1 MDPKVEKIGK
11 AFIVDPNPPGTS
23 IIPPE
28 DLFIYV
34 KFSAYPRSRV
44 TYGGQNKNFNS
55 GIEDEVHFISTNLKY
70 NNTTGKLDPA
80 LQKSY
85 ATTDWSN
92 IGGFNGS
99 DGRSGGALEGFGI
112 KSIDIKYNS
121 SLVPTVD
128 IKFTD
133 VRGGALFDVIK
144 DDDRLSPYSIFFKMP
159 YPVFNLSIKGYFG
172 QKVDFCLHMTNWT
185 SNFDGSTGNFEI
197 SANFLGFQQAFLND
211 MVLGNIIG
219 VVNTPEGYNK
229 LNKIFENSN
238 TQITSPNLKG
248 KTLDDLR
255 KTGDLDIRKIDDFF
269 TQISKLQVESEIIK
283 TDLNSFQLLKD
294 LNGKLTL
301 LKTIISFIG
310 APLPKQPKKSGEG
323 SDQKNVETKSYL
335 ELENRNDAIQSSAIK
350 DDELINNKNCLS
362 IRDYIVFNSVN
373 RASFQSFIST
383 LNTIIL
389 EYQKYLK
396 SDQRVKFKPDNTLES
411 AKLKDILKTQ
421 KIKENETILSPKDA
435 DLINSFTDNGS
446 DENSWERYIVNKDV
460 NLKPDTL
467 PLSVILESFT
477 LPNSSIYLLKPSYD
491 KGPEINTNFS
501 IQQFIKQV
509 EGRNFYSPTTNL
521 LETSN
526 VLVADFRKQRAL
538 VEDSIKDL
546 EEIIKIQKEI
556 VQIELNEKLLKNFRE
571 SLNVQFDPTIGKCFE
586 IIANNTQAMVETVYD
601 ISVSAEDKSK
611 STNRQSIL
619 QTYETDVPTGIDGV
633 AWPSIYQKNDK
644 GDLEEIYIGEVL
656 TINSSDFPEWDF
668 VERVFENLV
677 GKTKSLED
685 VTKASVLKN
694 GLDTDNWFPIN
705 PIDYKINPWI
715 RLNSIND
722 VQTMGNEL
730 IEKFFT
736 RLALLINYSRFSPS
750 SGIKD
755 VDGYARLES
764 IAANKTIFS
773 EKARLLISNILI
785 DIENQLNNPNT
796 PVVDSEKFNLKKSNF
811 YKDFIIEENNFYTIS
826 EENQF
831 QKIGNFPISGTFSD
845 KVEYILFDDTG
856 IIGNSKKL
864 FQEIRDDESY
874 RKLIAKSDPP
884 SKELKGPLFYKNFYS
899 GANNFTTY
907 NSFNVWYKDIC
918 NNILKSSSNEITGD
932 LKKCTLEDINPSGT
946 TYNSTYL
953 NMTYFKNASNSST
966 DYEDVLTY
974 SDLYDTQASNYARA
988 LLLLS
993 TFPFRNFKEGF
1004 IQSVFDSTVKDGARI
1019 INLPKFYVHYIGALL
1034 WRYEESITNID
1045 PLTFPTI
1052 LQKNYSLFSSPSNC
1066 YLNKIGYKDNIP
1078 LDKIENELLEDELI
1092 YLPKSVKD
1100 TLIIKFKRWVD
1111 SDNFNS
1117 TQNGTFER
1125 NMKLYVPNIETEPT
1139 LTKEQKN
1146 TAKLSILQKITDTTD
1161 LILLNPD
1168 IFDKTKI
1175 DQNKTKKGLVVDK
1188 SILLN
1193 YVTNFRKKFNEVGKE
1208 NVNGTEENKEIK
1220 NDNKSTNIIK
1230 LQLYNYFKNISN
1242 KWIGNDGSFSICGD
1256 SADKNLF
1263 EYFKFID
1270 RGWRFIGD
1278 EATFN
1283 LKSFLTLGSNLNTSV
1298 YFFISKLL
1306 RDSNFLFQIL
1316 PTYINFKNAKEVA
1329 KIFQPQTVLE
1339 KNDSSGPIF
1348 CCIYVG
1354 GASQSLDIGERSNYY
1369 FKDDGFSL
1377 TTGDI
1382 PSDLIDPNSPSD
1394 AVAQNGDINLDESSL
1409 VAFRVSFGAQNQT
1422 VFKNVS
1428 LSQQEHRETGEYFKA
1443 ISDLVDKRGGTQKSY
1458 VGTDLLRLFK
1468 TRSYSCKVEAMGC
1481 MNIQP
1486 LMYFDLQNVPFF
1498 NGAYLITSVTH
1509 NISPNQMSTSFEG
1522 LRQSRYITSPATQ
1535 ITADLD
1541 VDLNESSETPKIE
1554 FTNLNNKNSL
1564 LSIGVLNPKDAF
1576 DFENNLSNNATSID
1590 KFKRIGV
1597 TQFTDEVLGKLLD
1610 DTRIQLQA
1618 SNIKTN
1624 SQVTMFL
1631 SAMLSN
1637 SDNLLR
1643 KEMEWDIANK
1653 ETFINTFPKGDVNEG
1668 KVKYYGNTSTPD
1680 SEGYLLSLPI
1690 FTGGSVNDISYNI
1703 LGNDNLKE
1711 FAENDRIE
1719 NRKKEINERLPKLN
1733 VNIPT
1738 EKTEKEKLEKELFII
1753 SKTESSFFDK
1763 NTIINKTIKY
1773 GNIFEGDAYR
1783 YKPRGYL
1790 YIIGRQQY
1798 TDILGDVGQTNPN
1811 IVSSTEVEAIG
1822 TSIKVWNY
1830 LKGDN
1835 KSAYDYSSLESGSA
1849 TVYSKCISI
1858 SQQYNGKSIEESF
1871 ITFEKVLT
1879 NLTQKNGEPL
1889 INYFNPGP

>member
-70 NNTTGKLDPA
+70 NNTTGKLDPE

-92 IGGFNGS
+92 IGGFKDKN
-99 DGRSGGALEGFGI
+99 GRSAGALEGFGI

-128 IKFTD
+128 ITFTD

-144 DDDRLSPYSIFFKMP
+144 DDERLSPYSIFFKMP

-229 LNKIFENSN
+229 LNEIYEDSKSE
-238 TQITSPNLKG
+238 ITSPNLKG

-301 LKTIISFIG
+301 LKTIRSFIG
-310 APLPKQPKKSGEG
+310 APLDKHTEEAGEG
-323 SDQKNVETKSYL
+323 STQINQGLTKSYL
-335 ELENRNDAIQSSAIK
+335 ELENNKDIIRTTSIN
-350 DDELINNKNCLS
+350 DDEIIINKNCLS
-362 IRDYIVFNSVN
+362 IRDYIVFNSIN
-373 RASFQSFIST
+373 TASFKTYIST

-389 EYQKYLK
+389 AYQEYLK
-396 SDQRVKFKPDNTLES
+396 SDTRVKFTPDNTLES
-411 AKLKDILKTQ
+411 AKALSILKTE
-421 KIKENETILSPKDA
+421 KVKNFNDSLKD
-435 DLINSFTDNGS
+435 DNLINSFTENGS
-446 DENSWERYIVNKDV
+446 DDNSWENYIVSPTKNNK
-460 NLKPDTL
+460 LKPESKV
-467 PLSVILESFT
+467 LSEVLQDFFRKDSI
-477 LPNSSIYLLKPSYD
+477 IYLKKPSYTNGPQININFNITEFIRQFNG
-491 KGPEINTNFS
+491 KG
-501 IQQFIKQV
+501 
-509 EGRNFYSPTTNL
+509 FYSPTLLPTTN
-521 LETSN
+521 
-526 VLVADFRKQRAL
+526 VFVADFRKQRAL
-538 VEDSIKDL
+538 VEDSIIDI
-546 EEIIKIQKEI
+546 ESIIKIQKEI
-556 VQIELNEKLLKNFRE
+556 VQLELNEKLLKNFRD
-571 SLNVQFDPTIGKCFE
+571 SLNVQFNPTIGKCFE

-611 STNRQSIL
+611 SKNRKSIL
-619 QTYETDVPTGIDGV
+619 PTATYETDVPTGIDSV
-633 AWPSIYQKNDK
+633 AWPSIYRKNGK
-644 GDLEEIYIGEVL
+644 GDLEEIYIGEVSS
-656 TINSSDFPEWDF
+656 INRSDFPELDF

-677 GKTKSLED
+677 GKTKTLED
-685 VTKASVLKN
+685 VTKASLLKS

-715 RLNSIND
+715 KLNRTND
-722 VQTMGNEL
+722 VQSMGNEL

-750 SGIKD
+750 TGLKD
-755 VDGYARLES
+755 VDGYARLEA
-764 IAANKTIFS
+764 IAANKTIFA
-773 EKARLLISNILI
+773 EKPRLIISNILI

-796 PVVDSEKFNLKKSNF
+796 PVVDSEKFNLRKSKF
-811 YKDFIIEENNFYTIS
+811 YKDFILEENKIFIIS
-826 EENQF
+826 EENKF
-831 QKIGNFPISGTFSD
+831 QKIGDFPISGTFSD
-845 KVEYILFDDTG
+845 KVEYILFDEPGVLNNT
-856 IIGNSKKL
+856 KKL
-864 FQEIRDDESY
+864 ITEISEDESY
-874 RKLIAKSDPP
+874 RKLIDSKSSPIVR
-884 SKELKGPLFYKNFYS
+884 ELKGPSLFYKNFYTS
-899 GANNFTTY
+899 SKNLTTY
-907 NSFNVWYKDIC
+907 NSFNVWYDTIC
-918 NNILKSSSNEITGD
+918 TNILKASDNNILGNLG
-932 LKKCTLEDINPSGT
+932 KCKLENINPSGT

-953 NMTYFKNASNSST
+953 NMTYFKKASTGKT
-966 DYEDVLTY
+966 DYEDVMTY
-974 SDLYDTQASNYARA
+974 SDLYDTQPSNYSRA

-993 TFPFRNFKEGF
+993 TFPFKNFKEGF
-1004 IQSVFDSTVKDGARI
+1004 IQSVFESTVKDGARI
-1019 INLPKFYVHYIGALL
+1019 INLPKFYVYYIGALL
-1034 WRYEESITNID
+1034 WRYEESITNTD
-1045 PLTFPTI
+1045 PLKFPTVSG
-1052 LQKNYSLFSSPSNC
+1052 KNYSLFSTPSNC
-1066 YLNKIGYKDNIP
+1066 YLNKIGYKLIKP
-1078 LDKIENELLEDELI
+1078 LDKIKNELLEDELI
-1092 YLPKSVKD
+1092 YLPKSVKN
-1100 TLIIKFKRWVD
+1100 TFIKKFKNWVD
-1111 SDNFNS
+1111 NGNFNS
-1117 TQNGTFER
+1117 AKNGNFER
-1125 NMKLYVPNIETEPT
+1125 NMKLYVPDIDTEPT
-1139 LTKEQKN
+1139 LSKKEREISEN
-1146 TAKLSILQKITDTTD
+1146 KIYQDIIETTD

-1175 DQNKTKKGLVVDK
+1175 DQNKKNKGLVVDK
-1188 SILLN
+1188 AIFLN
-1193 YVTNFRKKFNEVGKE
+1193 YVTNFRNKFNDVGK
-1208 NVNGTEENKEIK
+1208 K
-1220 NDNKSTNIIK
+1220 NDNGIKSTKEIENDNKTTNIVK
-1230 LQLYNYFKNISN
+1230 LGLYNYFKNISN

-1283 LKSFLTLGSNLNTSV
+1283 LKSFLTLGSNLDTSV

-1339 KNDSSGPIF
+1339 TNESSGPIF
-1348 CCIYVG
+1348 CCIHVG
-1354 GASQSLDIGERSNYY
+1354 GASQSLDIGERGNYY

-1377 TTGDI
+1377 TTGNL
-1382 PSDLIDPNSPSD
+1382 PTDLLDPNSPSTSD
-1394 AVAQNGDINLDESSL
+1394 TIDKNGNINLDESSL

-1428 LSQQEHRETGEYFKA
+1428 LNQQEHRETGEYFKA
-1443 ISDLVDKRGGTQKSY
+1443 LSDLIDKRGGTQKTY

-1468 TRSYSCKVEAMGC
+1468 TRSYTCKVEAMGC

-1498 NGAYLITSVTH
+1498 NGAYLITSVSH

-1522 LRQSRYITSPATQ
+1522 VRQSRYITSPANQ

-1554 FTNLNNKNSL
+1554 FRNINSKDSL
-1564 LSIGVLNPKDAF
+1564 LTIGVLNPKDAF

-1590 KFKRIGV
+1590 KFRRIGV
-1597 TQFTDEVLGKLLD
+1597 TQFTDEVLGSLLE
-1610 DTRIQLQA
+1610 DTKILLIKA
-1618 SNIKTN
+1618 SATTN

-1631 SAMLSN
+1631 SSTLANSN
-1637 SDNLLR
+1637 NLLN
-1643 KEMEWDIANK
+1643 KDMEWDVQNK
-1653 ETFINTFPKGDVNEG
+1653 EPMRFPDSDLLNKG
-1668 KVKYYGNTSTPD
+1668 KVIYYGNTSTP
-1680 SEGYLLSLPI
+1680 SKYLLSLPI
-1690 FTGGSVNDISYNI
+1690 FTGGTLNDISYRI
-1703 LGNDNLKE
+1703 QGNDLLKE
-1711 FAENDRIE
+1711 FNKNDEIE
-1719 NRKKEINERLPKLN
+1719 IRKKEINESLSKLDIN
-1733 VNIPT
+1733 T
-1738 EKTEKEKLEKELFII
+1738 LTGKLEKEKLEKEL
-1753 SKTESSFFDK
+1753 SEVLKTES
-1763 NTIINKTIKY
+1763 NLINDLEY
-1773 GNIFEGDAYR
+1773 YNIFEGDAYR

-1790 YIIGRQQY
+1790 YVIGRKQY
-1798 TDILGDVGQTNPN
+1798 TDILKDVGQTKPDVASN
-1811 IVSSTEVEAIG
+1811 TEVEAMG
-1822 TSIKVWNY
+1822 TSIKVWKY
-1830 LKGDN
+1830 LKDVQN
-1835 KSAYDYSSLESGSA
+1835 KSAYDYSSSDTGAA
-1849 TVYSKCISI
+1849 TVYSRCIQI
-1858 SQQYNGKSIEESF
+1858 SQRFSPKSNVIENAF

>member
-70 NNTTGKLDPA
+70 NSTTGKLDPA

-85 ATTDWSN
+85 ATTDWTN

-99 DGRSGGALEGFGI
+99 NGRSAGALEGFGI

-128 IKFTD
+128 ITFTD

-172 QKVDFCLHMTNWT
+172 QKVNFCLHMVNWT

-229 LNKIFENSN
+229 LNKIYEDSK
-238 TQITSPNLKG
+238 TQITSPDLKG

-301 LKTIISFIG
+301 LKIIRSFIG
-310 APLPKQPKKSGEG
+310 APLDKQPEKSGEG
-323 SDQKNVETKSYL
+323 SDQINPLLKKSYL
-335 ELENRNDAIQSSAIK
+335 ELDNNNDKIQSSPIQ
-350 DDELINNKNCLS
+350 DDELIINKNCLS
-362 IRDYIVFNSVN
+362 IRDYIVFNSIN
-373 RASFQSFIST
+373 TSAFKSYIRT
-383 LNTIIL
+383 LNEIIL
-389 EYQKYLK
+389 KYQEYLE
-396 SDQRVKFKPDNTLES
+396 SDQRVKFTPDNTLES
-411 AKLKDILKTQ
+411 AKDLAISKTKKVTKFDDLQKDKNL
-421 KIKENETILSPKDA
+421 IK
-435 DLINSFTDNGS
+435 SFTDNGS
-446 DENSWERYIVNKDV
+446 DDNSWENYIVSPTKNI
-460 NLKPDTL
+460 NSKPESKV
-467 PLSVILESFT
+467 LSEVLNNFFIQDSK
-477 LPNSSIYLLKPSYD
+477 IYLKNPSYD
-491 KGPEINTNFS
+491 NGPQINTNFN
-501 IQQFIKQV
+501 IKEFIRQV
-509 EGRNFYSPTTNL
+509 DGKIFYSPKTNL
-521 LETSN
+521 LPTSN
-526 VLVADFRKQRAL
+526 VFVVDFRKQRAL
-538 VEDSIKDL
+538 VEDSIIDI
-546 EEIIKIQKEI
+546 EDIIKIQREI
-556 VQIELNEKLLKNFRE
+556 VQLELNEKLLKNFKD
-571 SLNVQFDPTIGKCFE
+571 SLNVQFNPTIGKCFE

-611 STNRQSIL
+611 SDNRKSIL
-619 QTYETDVPTGIDGV
+619 PISTYETDVPTGIDSV
-633 AWPSIYQKNDK
+633 AWPSIYRKNGK

-656 TINSSDFPEWDF
+656 SINRSDFPEWDF

-677 GKTKSLED
+677 GKTKTLED
-685 VTKASVLKN
+685 VTKASLVKN

-705 PIDYKINPWI
+705 PIDYQINPWI
-715 RLNSIND
+715 KLNRTNDLQSI
-722 VQTMGNEL
+722 GNEL

-736 RLALLINYSRFSPS
+736 RLALLINYSRFSPTT
-750 SGIKD
+750 GLKD
-755 VDGYARLES
+755 VDGYARLEA
-764 IAANKTIFS
+764 IAANKTIFA
-773 EKARLLISNILI
+773 EKPRLIISNILS

-796 PVVDSEKFNLKKSNF
+796 PVVDSEKFNLRKSNF
-811 YKDFIIEENNFYTIS
+811 YKDFIIEENKFFIIS
-826 EENQF
+826 EQNKF
-831 QKIGNFPISGTFSD
+831 QKIGDFRISGTFSD
-845 KVEYILFDDTG
+845 EVEYILFDNPK

-864 FQEIRDDESY
+864 IQEIQDDESY
-874 RKLIAKSDPP
+874 RKLIIKTSLPFIE
-884 SKELKGPLFYKNFYS
+884 SKKLLFYKNFYS
-899 GANNFTTY
+899 GSNNLTTY
-907 NSFNVWYKDIC
+907 NSYNVWYETIC
-918 NNILKSSSNEITGD
+918 ENILRSSNNEIYD
-932 LKKCTLEDINPSGT
+932 NLSKCKLEDINPSGT

-953 NMTYFKNASNSST
+953 NMTYFKKASTGTT

-974 SDLYDTQASNYARA
+974 SDLYDTQPSNYSRA

-1004 IQSVFDSTVKDGARI
+1004 IQSVFNSTVKDGARI
-1019 INLPKFYVHYIGALL
+1019 INLPKFYVYYIGALL
-1034 WRYEESITNID
+1034 WRYEESKTNTD

-1052 LQKNYSLFSSPSNC
+1052 SGKNYGIFSTPYNC
-1066 YLNKIGYKDNIP
+1066 YLNKIGYKLIKP

-1092 YLPKSVKD
+1092 YLPKSVKN
-1100 TLIIKFKRWVD
+1100 TFIKKFKDWVD
-1111 SDNFNS
+1111 KGNFNS
-1117 TQNGTFER
+1117 AKNGTFEL
-1125 NMKLYVPNIETEPT
+1125 NMKSYVPDIATEPT
-1139 LTKEQKN
+1139 LSKEKKN
-1146 TAKLSILQKITDTTD
+1146 LSAIKIRDEILETTN

-1168 IFDKTKI
+1168 IFDKIKI
-1175 DQNKTKKGLVVDK
+1175 EQNKKNKGLVVDK
-1188 SILLN
+1188 AIFLN
-1193 YVTNFRKKFNEVGKE
+1193 YITNFRNKFNDVGKK
-1208 NVNGTEENKEIK
+1208 NVNGINDKEEIK
-1220 NDNKSTNIIK
+1220 NDKDTNIVK
-1230 LQLYNYFKNISN
+1230 LGLYNYFKNISN

-1270 RGWRFIGD
+1270 RGWRSIGD
-1278 EATFN
+1278 SATFN
-1283 LKSFLTLGSNLNTSV
+1283 LKSFLTLGSNLDTSV

-1316 PTYINFKNAKEVA
+1316 PTYINFKNSKEVA

-1339 KNDSSGPIF
+1339 TNETSGPIF
-1348 CCIYVG
+1348 CCIHVG
-1354 GASQSLDIGERSNYY
+1354 GASQSLDIGERGNYY

-1377 TTGDI
+1377 TTGNL
-1382 PSDLIDPNSPSD
+1382 PTDLIDPNSTSISD
-1394 AVAQNGDINLDESSL
+1394 TIDKNGDINIDESSL

-1443 ISDLVDKRGGTQKSY
+1443 LSDLIDKRGGTQKTY

-1468 TRSYSCKVEAMGC
+1468 TRSYTCKVEAMGC

-1498 NGAYLITSVTH
+1498 NGAYLITSVSH
-1509 NISPNQMSTSFEG
+1509 NITPNQMSTSFEG
-1522 LRQSRYITSPATQ
+1522 VRQSRYITSPANQ

-1541 VDLNESSETPKIE
+1541 VDLNESSEVPKIE
-1554 FTNLNNKNSL
+1554 FTNLNNTNNL
-1564 LSIGVLNPKDAF
+1564 LSIGVLNPTDAF
-1576 DFENNLSNNATSID
+1576 DFVNNLSNNPTSIG

-1597 TQFTDEVLGKLLD
+1597 TQFTDEVLGTLLD
-1610 DTRIQLQA
+1610 DTRILLIKA
-1618 SNIKTN
+1618 SATTN

-1637 SDNLLR
+1637 SNNLLN
-1643 KEMEWDIANK
+1643 KDMDWDSQNK
-1653 ETFINTFPKGDVNEG
+1653 DPMRFPDSDVNKG
-1668 KVKYYGNTSTPD
+1668 KIIYYGNTSTP
-1680 SEGYLLSLPI
+1680 SNYLLSLPI
-1690 FTGGSVNDISYNI
+1690 FTGGTPNDISYRI
-1703 LGNDNLKE
+1703 EGNDSLKE
-1711 FAENDRIE
+1711 FIRNDEIE
-1719 NRKKEINERLPKLN
+1719 NSKKEINERLSKLDIN
-1733 VNIPT
+1733 T
-1738 EKTEKEKLEKELFII
+1738 LTGKLEKEKLEKELTELL
-1753 SKTESSFFDK
+1753 KTES
-1763 NTIINKTIKY
+1763 NLIKDLTY
-1773 GNIFEGDAYR
+1773 YNIFEGDAYR

-1790 YIIGRQQY
+1790 YVIGRKQY
-1798 TDILGDVGQTNPN
+1798 TDILKDSGQTFPELASN
-1811 IVSSTEVEAIG
+1811 TEADAMG
-1822 TSIKVWNY
+1822 TSIKVWKY
-1830 LKGDN
+1830 LKAGN
-1835 KSAYDYSSLESGSA
+1835 KTAYDYSTSNTGAA
-1849 TVYSKCISI
+1849 TDYSKCIEI
-1858 SQQYNGKSIEESF
+1858 SHRYNSKTNDLENAF

>member
-44 TYGGQNKNFNS
+44 TYGGQNKNINS

-99 DGRSGGALEGFGI
+99 NGRSAGALEGFGI

-128 IKFTD
+128 ITFTD

-144 DDDRLSPYSIFFKMP
+144 DDERLSPYSIFFKMP

-229 LNKIFENSN
+229 LNKIYEDSKSE
-238 TQITSPNLKG
+238 ITSPNLKG

-301 LKTIISFIG
+301 LTTLKSFIG
-310 APLPKQPKKSGEG
+310 APLPKQPKKEGEG
-323 SDQKNVETKSYL
+323 SDQKNVVTISYL
-335 ELENRNDAIQSSAIK
+335 YLENQNDYIINQSSPIK
-350 DDELINNKNCLS
+350 DDELLINNNYLS

-373 RASFQSFIST
+373 QNSFKSYIIT
-383 LNTIIL
+383 LNSIIL
-389 EYQKYLK
+389 KYQEYLK
-396 SDQRVKFKPDNTLES
+396 SDQRIKFTPDNTLES

-421 KIKENETILSPKDA
+421 KIKENETIISPKDN
-435 DLINSFTDNGS
+435 DLIESFTNNGS
-446 DENSWERYIVNKDV
+446 DESSWKKYIVNKDV
-460 NLKPDTL
+460 NLQPDPL

-477 LPNSSIYLLKPSYD
+477 LPNSSIYLIKPSYE
-491 KGPEINTNFS
+491 KGPDINVKFNT
-501 IQQFIKQV
+501 QQFIQKV
-509 EGRNFYSPTTNL
+509 EGKNFYSPTTKL
-521 LETSN
+521 LPTSN

-538 VEDSIKDL
+538 VEDSIIDL
-546 EEIIKIQKEI
+546 EAIIKIQKEI

-586 IIANNTQAMVETVYD
+586 IIANNTQAMVETIYD
-601 ISVSAEDKSK
+601 ISVSAEDISKSK
-611 STNRQSIL
+611 NRKSIL
-619 QTYETDVPTGIDGV
+619 QTYETDVPTGIDAV
-633 AWPSIYQKNDK
+633 AWPSIYQKNGK
-644 GDLEEIYIGEVL
+644 GDLEEIYIGEVS
-656 TINSSDFPEWDF
+656 TINTSDFPEFDF

-677 GKTKSLED
+677 GKTKTLED
-685 VTKASVLKN
+685 ITKASNTKN

-705 PIDYKINPWI
+705 PIDYEINPWI
-715 RLNSIND
+715 KLNTLND
-722 VQTMGNEL
+722 VQSIGNEL
-730 IEKFFT
+730 VEKFFT
-736 RLALLINYSRFSPS
+736 RIALLINYSRFSPS
-750 SGIKD
+750 TGIDD
-755 VDGYARLES
+755 VDGYARLEA
-764 IAANKTIFS
+764 IAANKTIFN
-773 EKARLLISNILI
+773 EKARQIISNILN
-785 DIENQLNNPNT
+785 DLENQVSNPVT
-796 PVVDSEKFNLKKSNF
+796 TVVSPEKFNFYSSKF
-811 YKDFIIEENNFYTIS
+811 YKNFLLEENSTYIIS

-831 QKIGNFPISGTFSD
+831 QKIGNFNISGRFSD
-845 KVEYILFDDTG
+845 KVEYILFDEPS
-856 IIGNSKKL
+856 IINNSKKL
-864 FQEIRDDESY
+864 FKEIKDDESY
-874 RKLIAKSDPP
+874 IKLTDIKSDPP
-884 SKELKGPLFYKNFYS
+884 SKELKGPLFYKNSYS
-899 GANNFTTY
+899 GANNLTTY
-907 NSFNVWYKDIC
+907 NSYNVWYEPIGY
-918 NNILKSSSNEITGD
+918 NILKSSKDKIYDN
-932 LKKCTLEDINPSGT
+932 LNNCKLVDINPTGT
-946 TYNSTYL
+946 TYNSKYL

-974 SDLYDTQASNYARA
+974 SDLYNFQPSNYSRA

-1004 IQSVFDSTVKDGARI
+1004 LQSVFDSTVKDGARI

-1034 WRYEESITNID
+1034 WRYEESITNTD
-1045 PLTFPTI
+1045 PLVFPAF
-1052 LQKNYSLFSSPSNC
+1052 LGKNYSLFSTPSNC
-1066 YLNKIGYKDNIP
+1066 YLNKIGYKLVKDSKP

-1100 TLIIKFKRWVD
+1100 TLINKFKNWVD
-1111 SDNFNS
+1111 SQNFNNNK
-1117 TQNGTFER
+1117 NGNFER
-1125 NMKLYVPNIETEPT
+1125 DMKIYIPDIITEPT
-1139 LTKEQKN
+1139 LSKEEKS
-1146 TAKLSILQKITDTTD
+1146 LSTTNIFQKITETTN

-1168 IFDKTKI
+1168 IFDKIKI
-1175 DQNKTKKGLVVDK
+1175 DQNKNKKGLIVDK
-1188 SILLN
+1188 TLLIK
-1193 YVTNFRKKFNEVGKE
+1193 YITNFRKKFNDVGKE
-1208 NVNGTEENKEIK
+1208 NVNGSEENKEKK

-1316 PTYINFKNAKEVA
+1316 PTYVNFKSAKEVA

-1339 KNDSSGPIF
+1339 TNESSGPIF

-1354 GASQSLDIGERSNYY
+1354 GASQSLDIGERGNYY

-1377 TTGDI
+1377 TTGNL
-1382 PSDLIDPNSPSD
+1382 PSDLIDKNSSSD
-1394 AVAQNGDINLDESSL
+1394 TIDKNGNINLDESSL

-1443 ISDLVDKRGGTQKSY
+1443 LSDLVDKRGGTQKTY

-1468 TRSYSCKVEAMGC
+1468 TRSYTCKVEAMGC

-1498 NGAYLITSVTH
+1498 NGAYLITSVSH
-1509 NISPNQMSTSFEG
+1509 NITPNQMSTSFEG
-1522 LRQSRYITSPATQ
+1522 VRQSRYITSPANQ

-1554 FTNLNNKNSL
+1554 FTNFNSKNSL
-1564 LSIGVLNPKDAF
+1564 FSIGVLNPTENF
-1576 DFENNLSNNATSID
+1576 DFDNNLSNNATSID

-1597 TQFTDEVLGKLLD
+1597 TQFTDEKLGLILGTLNDELKRLPNP
-1610 DTRIQLQA
+1610 I
-1618 SNIKTN
+1618 ITN

-1631 SAMLSN
+1631 SSMLSN
-1637 SDNLLR
+1637 SNNLLN
-1643 KEMEWDIANK
+1643 KEMQWKSENMAPWR
-1653 ETFINTFPKGDVNEG
+1653 FPSDDLLNPNGVR
-1668 KVKYYGNTSTPD
+1668 YYGNISTPD
-1680 SEGYLLSLPI
+1680 SNYLLSLPI
-1690 FTGGSVNDISYNI
+1690 FTGGSENDISYNI
-1703 LGNDNLKE
+1703 LGNDKLKE
-1711 FAENDRIE
+1711 YLINDQIE
-1719 NRKKEINERLPKLN
+1719 NRKKEINESLSKLDIN
-1733 VNIPT
+1733 T
-1738 EKTEKEKLEKELFII
+1738 LTGKLEKEKLEKELADLLE
-1753 SKTESSFFDK
+1753 KES
-1763 NTIINKTIKY
+1763 NLINNKDVKY
-1773 GNIFEGDAYR
+1773 YNIFKGDDYR
-1783 YKPRGYL
+1783 FKPRGYL
-1790 YIIGRQQY
+1790 YVIGRKQY
-1798 TDILGDVGQTNPN
+1798 TDIFKDAGQTEPEV
-1811 IVSSTEVEAIG
+1811 IASKTETEAIK
-1822 TSIKVWNY
+1822 TSVKIWKY
-1830 LKGDN
+1830 LKDKN
-1835 KSAYDYSSLESGSA
+1835 QTAYDFSSLDSGAA

-1858 SQQYNGKSIEESF
+1858 SHQYEGKSIEESF

-1879 NLTQKNGEPL
+1879 TLEQKNGEPL
-1889 INYFNPGP
+1889 INYFNP